1 MLLKDTETSTDRTAP
16 EFVLMLL
23 HAVTNAHILHFQ
35 TRSYA
40 QHMALGDFYA
50 GLGDLVD
57 EFVEAYQGK
66 YGIIYPYPTD
76 YDPPAEP
83 VAYLNSLKTGVAQ
96 MRTRLPKDSELQNL
110 VDEIA
115 SLIDSTLYKLRF
127 LK

>member
-23 HAVTNAHILHFQ
+23 HAVTNTHILHFQ

-40 QHMALGDFYA
+40 QHMALGDFYD

-57 EFVEAYQGK
+57 TFVEAYQGK
-66 YGIIYPYPTD
+66 YGIISAYPAD

-83 VAYLNSLKTGVAQ
+83 VAYLDSLKTGVAQ

-110 VDEIA
+110 IDEIA